1 VKDFSTNDENE
12 LALSYIDLS
21 GQNLSLSSPTTQLKS
36 SRFSLTDQNSSYFNN
51 INFYFNKEK
60 DTISANIPSI
70 NFIPALAKSLESQ
83 YPIFEN
89 IKLVNPEVKVALF
102 NSDKPSS
109 SVTKWIM
116 GKMDIQH
123 ANLNIRKQT
132 DNKSIA
138 LISNDISLSAK
149 DFSSHTAINGIQ
161 ITDAK
166 LTTHDIAISMNDSIE
181 LNVNHGDF
189 NIEIERLKKS
199 DDKSP
204 INFSTHISKLKA
216 NNINFF
222 KLNRKGEPFIL
233 KEFNLG
239 GEQIKIDSAVAAHV
253 LRQLKKNPTLFVNDI
268 DLEEITASSIIRA
281 NGIGYSNGGKIV
293 SIDSF
298 SYTPTKDREEYMKL
312 NVYQKDYMTFKTGKI
327 SIRNFDI
334 ERLATDS
341 NLQFNYIII
350 NQPELNVYKD
360 KRLPLQPG
368 YIKAMPVAL
377 LKKINQR
384 LHIDSV
390 RLVDGKV
397 FYEEFNDKTEMIAK
411 INLSELQ
418 TLIRNI
424 DNYNTSSTD
433 SLYILSSSRLL
444 DTANVSIRF
453 HESYADS
460 IGSFLYRV
468 RIGQFG
474 LPALNSVILP
484 TANMKINRGWLDT
497 LELRVMGNDYL
508 AHGKMRMYYKDFKIQ
523 FLSNKELEKRT
534 VFTKALSWVANTFL
548 RTNNVKKTGTVF
560 TERTREKSFV
570 NYWVKII
577 LSGAMTNTRIRKN
590 SKQEKRYQK
599 ALKRIQVPELPV
611 VDL

>member
-1 VKDFSTNDENE
+1 
-12 LALSYIDLS
+12 
-21 GQNLSLSSPTTQLKS
+21 
-36 SRFSLTDQNSSYFNN
+36 
-51 INFYFNKEK
+51 
-60 DTISANIPSI
+60 
-70 NFIPALAKSLESQ
+70 
-83 YPIFEN
+83 
-89 IKLVNPEVKVALF
+89 
-102 NSDKPSS
+102 
-109 SVTKWIM
+109 
-116 GKMDIQH
+116 
-123 ANLNIRKQT
+123 
-132 DNKSIA
+132 
-138 LISNDISLSAK
+138 
-149 DFSSHTAINGIQ
+149 
-161 ITDAK
+161 
-166 LTTHDIAISMNDSIE
+166 
-181 LNVNHGDF
+181 
-189 NIEIERLKKS
+189 
-199 DDKSP
+199 
-204 INFSTHISKLKA
+204 
-216 NNINFF
+216 
-222 KLNRKGEPFIL
+222 
-233 KEFNLG
+233 
-239 GEQIKIDSAVAAHV
+239 V

-548 RTNNVKKTGTVF
+548 RTNNVEKTGTVF

-570 NYWVKII
+570 NYWVKIL

-599 ALKRIQVPELPV
+599 ALKRIQVPELPE

>member
-1 VKDFSTNDENE
+1 

-83 YPIFEN
+83 YPILEN

-548 RTNNVKKTGTVF
+548 RTNNVEKTGPVF
-560 TERTREKSFV
+560 TERTRETSFV
-570 NYWVKII
+570 NYWVKIL

-599 ALKRIQVPELPV
+599 ALKRIQVPELPE